1 MIKNKRGSAKN
12 KILATADKLFYK
24 QGYSYT
30 GIQQIIDEAGVSK
43 TTFYVHFKSK
53 EELGVTYL
61 KDRHH
66 NDIELF
72 KDGINN
78 AKKPYDRF
86 MSLVKGLNEW
96 QTAVDFRGC
105 GFQNIIPEI
114 TDGKHPMR
122 KVVRHHNDEIRTIL
136 RSLCKDL
143 IESDH
148 KYEHLNVNELV
159 DKYYLILEGAII
171 ASQNYRE
178 DWPFKMAV
186 KAVKDILR

>member
-96 QTAVDFRGC
+96 
-105 GFQNIIPEI
+105 
-114 TDGKHPMR
+114 
-122 KVVRHHNDEIRTIL
+122 
-136 RSLCKDL
+136 
-143 IESDH
+143 
-148 KYEHLNVNELV
+148 
-159 DKYYLILEGAII
+159 
-171 ASQNYRE
+171 
-178 DWPFKMAV
+178 
-186 KAVKDILR
+186 

>member
-1 MIKNKRGSAKN
+1 MIKNKRGLAKN

-24 QGYSYT
+24 QGYSHT

-43 TTFYVHFKSK
+43 TTFYAHFKSK

-61 KDRHH
+61 QERHH
-66 NDIELF
+66 NDIKLF

-78 AKKPYDRF
+78 AKTPYDRF
-86 MSLVKGLNEW
+86 MSLVKGLKEW
-96 QTAVDFRGC
+96 QTGVDFRGC

-114 TDGKHPMR
+114 TDEKHRMR
-122 KVVRHHNDEIRTIL
+122 KVVRYHNDAIRAIL
-136 RSLCKDL
+136 KGLCKDL
-143 IESDH
+143 IESDP
-148 KYEHLNVNELV
+148 KYGHLDVNEVV
-159 DKYYLILEGAII
+159 DKYYLIVEGAII

-186 KAVKDILR
+186 KAVKDII